1 MIGSP
6 PRFTPERLTFVWP
19 APHCRGAGLVWFVL
33 TAAASL
39 LGAAVAAR
47 AAAPAPATAS
57 VNAPGARPAAI
68 RYADGAPPAFSGG
81 FDEPS
86 CHGCHFHE
94 AVNAEGGRVTLTG
107 VPEQYVVGERY
118 ALTVTLA
125 RPGMVIG
132 GFQLTARGEQ
142 GGAQAGTLQ
151 GGPGEE
157 ARVKIERPGTVEYAG
172 QRRAGARPVAG
183 DALRWTLAWTAPS
196 PAAGPVLFHVAA
208 NAADNDETVSG
219 DFVYTA
225 VTRAAPA
232 IP

>member
-1 MIGSP
+1 MIGSSS
-6 PRFTPERLTFVWP
+6 RSTPARLAFVWP
-19 APHCRGAGLVWFVL
+19 APHGRGAGLVWFVL

-57 VNAPGARPAAI
+57 VGAPGARPAAI
-68 RYADGAPPAFSGG
+68 RYVDGAPPAFSGG

-107 VPEQYVVGERY
+107 VPERYVAGERY

-125 RPGMVIG
+125 RPGMVSG
-132 GFQLTARGEQ
+132 GFQLTARREQ
-142 GGAQAGTLQ
+142 GGAQAGTLEA
-151 GGPGEE
+151 GPGEE

-172 QRRAGARPVAG
+172 QRRAGARPVG
-183 DALRWTLAWTAPS
+183 DALRWTLDWTAPTK
-196 PAAGPVLFHVAA
+196 AAGPVLFHVAA

-232 IP
+232 TP

>member
-1 MIGSP
+1 VIGSST
-6 PRFTPERLTFVWP
+6 RVTPARLPIVWP
-19 APHCRGAGLVWFVL
+19 ALQCRGGLVWFVL
-33 TAAASL
+33 TAAASV
-39 LGAAVAAR
+39 LGAVVVAR
-47 AAAPAPATAS
+47 AAAPATAS
-57 VNAPGARPAAI
+57 GEPSARPPVI

-94 AVNAEGGRVTLTG
+94 AVNADGGRVTLTG
-107 VPEQYVVGERY
+107 VPERYVDGERY
-118 ALTVTLA
+118 SLTVTLA

-151 GGPGEE
+151 AGSGEE
-157 ARVKIERPGTVEYAG
+157 ARVKIERPVAVEYAG
-172 QRRAGARPVAG
+172 QRRAGARPVVG
-183 DALRWTLAWTAPS
+183 DALRWTLEWTAP
-196 PAAGPVLFHVAA
+196 ARTAGPVLFHVAA

-232 IP
+232 NP

>member
-1 MIGSP
+1 L
-6 PRFTPERLTFVWP
+6 TPERLTFVSP
-19 APHCRGAGLVWFVL
+19 APQCRGAGLVWFVL
-33 TAAASL
+33 TAAVSV
-39 LGAAVAAR
+39 LGAVVAVR

-57 VNAPGARPAAI
+57 VGAPGARPGAI
-68 RYADGAPPAFSGG
+68 RYVDGAPPAFSGG

-94 AVNAEGGRVTLTG
+94 AVNAEGGRLTLTG
-107 VPEQYVVGERY
+107 VPERYVAGERY
-118 ALTVTLA
+118 TLTVTLA
-125 RPGMVIG
+125 RPGIVIG
-132 GFQLTARGEQ
+132 GFQLTARGEH

-151 GGPGEE
+151 AGAGEE

-172 QRRAGARPVAG
+172 QRRAGARPVAA
-183 DALRWTLAWTAPS
+183 DTLRWTLTWTAPAQ
-196 PAAGPVLFHVAA
+196 PAGPVLFHVAA

-232 IP
+232 TP